1 MGITREAYYSPEY
14 HESDELELRTQQRL
28 NAIKKFRRDNTTG
41 GITRMSKDS
50 FMTILRVMTLI
61 NDGDYNEEEV
71 DRMLEEMGIIVDLT
85 DLTFD
90 NSDPESKKN
99 SDSEGD
105 DFIEAIIDLKNEN
118 LKVVDDHVEIN
129 REGYIYGL
137 NTDIRPLRLRMA
149 DATGDII
156 KDAREYLE
164 IMEIEMKELPK
175 YIRDAFAE
183 NDDATIY
190 DYLDKLLR
198 NELIDDDNLVR
209 AQRTHVKRIIRE
221 YELERRG

>member
-1 MGITREAYYSPEY
+1 MGISREAYYSPEY
-14 HESDELELRTQQRL
+14 HESDEFELRTQQRL

-71 DRMLEEMGIIVDLT
+71 DGMLEGMGVIVDLT
-85 DLTFD
+85 DLTFAD
-90 NSDPESKKN
+90 PDPESKPN

-105 DFIEAIIDLKNEN
+105 DFIEAIVGLKNEN

-129 REGYIYGL
+129 KEGYIYGL

-149 DATGDII
+149 DATGDIV
-156 KDAREYLE
+156 KDAKEYLE
-164 IMEIEMKELPK
+164 VMEIEMKELPK
-175 YIRDAFAE
+175 YIRDAFTE
-183 NDDATIY
+183 ISINY
-190 DYLDKLLR
+190 
-198 NELIDDDNLVR
+198 
-209 AQRTHVKRIIRE
+209 
-221 YELERRG
+221 